1 MMSVKRPLRSF
12 SLYDSQRKLQHR
24 RGGRSGF
31 RNFLA
36 TIGHA
41 ARPILRGVE
50 RGLMAYGKQ
59 KLAKKVGVDAVQYG
73 SDLLRQLAEGKSIK
87 DAAQSEEGRQLLQK
101 GLKTGWNRIKGQL
114 GGANI
119 GVPSDINRAL
129 TVKNREALQE
139 VLQPRRRRRRNR
151 NKSPVKRVTKK
162 KKKAGSTRKKG
173 GKAKRKKGGLKRT
186 GSVKRAGS
194 VKRIKGILKRAG
206 SSKSKKAGSKKVR
219 FKKGAKTKS
228 GGKTKSTKRVAGR
241 KKGGGTPKSIFD

>member
-41 ARPILRGVE
+41 ARPILKGVE

-73 SDLLRQLAEGKSIK
+73 SDLLKQLAEGKSIK
-87 DAAQSEEGRQLLQK
+87 DAAQSKEGRQLLQK

-139 VLQPRRRRRRNR
+139 VLQPRRRRRRSR

-173 GKAKRKKGGLKRT
+173 GKAKRKKGGLKPSR
-186 GSVKRAGS
+186 SKRAGS